1 MRIKTRLQILSI
13 SLVIFF
19 TVGLLSLL
27 VALVQTKFYSI
38 EQSLARR
45 DILRVIDSLAFD
57 QEALEVTVKDYAFWD
72 DTYEFM
78 EGKNPEFPGNN
89 FSETSMKNLGVDF
102 IAMYDPS
109 GSLKYSLMHIPGA
122 GLTSGS
128 PCPEDVDACLCMK
141 GIVEN
146 SSGVIR
152 VDNTAYM
159 ASSSRIFRSDASG
172 DSAGWLIMG
181 TEIGE
186 SKVQSLRQRSSVYVD
201 LVMTGPFLGESLD
214 FSKYNR
220 KAGLLEGREDYWIEG
235 SIDYYTEN
243 GGYVFSLFTR
253 TQRILRIQTSE
264 IMQNVVLMAC
274 LFAFF
279 FIFLITHAFY
289 YWIARPLGLIG
300 NAVKKIEEEN
310 SLDGE
315 NSDYSGLEDDLEID
329 DVQNAKDE
337 IGEIASAV
345 KLMHERVIAA
355 HKAVISAKNDLEKEV
370 LERTSDLVKINGKLE
385 LFEKLLANTIEA
397 VIITD
402 LSGKII
408 DLNDAMCIMTGYRR
422 DEILGKNS
430 RIFKSDHHSPE
441 FYQSMWESLLSSGC
455 WEGEVWDRKKDGT
468 VFPKWQTINT
478 IYDEKRIPV
487 NYVGIST
494 DISVIKEAEAKLNRL
509 AYYDPL
515 TALPNRMLFAD
526 RLEHEIAVSKRNITC
541 FAVLFVDLDRF
552 KNVND
557 SMGHLAGDSLLVKVA
572 ERLREAIRDS
582 DTLCRIGGDE
592 FAIIL
597 QNLAAEENAGKI
609 AGAIVQKLS
618 ACFEVMETEVYI
630 GASVGI
636 ALYPKD
642 GTDPETLL
650 RKADG
655 AMYLAKDAGK
665 GLYRYASGEMELANK
680 SRLEIEAKMHQALA
694 NNEFVLFYQPQTKT
708 SEAIPGSPFGLVG
721 VEALIR
727 WIPEPNLIIPPG
739 DFLPVAE
746 ESGFIS
752 PLGDWVL
759 LQSCKDAK
767 KWLDMGFPVQV
778 SVNVAARQ
786 FDQGNF
792 TERVRSTLA
801 TTGLPAELLKLEVTE
816 SGCMRNISHVTE
828 IMRRIREL
836 GVTFAIDDFGT
847 GYCSL
852 QYLHR
857 LPVDCLKIDQSFVRS
872 MDKKGNGADIVSAVI
887 SMARA
892 FGLASIA
899 EGVETFDQLE
909 MLQTRG
915 CEQIQGF
922 LVSRPMHFE
931 AFVKFL
937 TAQKELCVQID

>member
-1 MRIKTRLQILSI
+1 
-13 SLVIFF
+13 
-19 TVGLLSLL
+19 
-27 VALVQTKFYSI
+27 
-38 EQSLARR
+38 
-45 DILRVIDSLAFD
+45 
-57 QEALEVTVKDYAFWD
+57 
-72 DTYEFM
+72 
-78 EGKNPEFPGNN
+78 
-89 FSETSMKNLGVDF
+89 
-102 IAMYDPS
+102 
-109 GSLKYSLMHIPGA
+109 
-122 GLTSGS
+122 
-128 PCPEDVDACLCMK
+128 
-141 GIVEN
+141 
-146 SSGVIR
+146 
-152 VDNTAYM
+152 
-159 ASSSRIFRSDASG
+159 
-172 DSAGWLIMG
+172 
-181 TEIGE
+181 
-186 SKVQSLRQRSSVYVD
+186 
-201 LVMTGPFLGESLD
+201 
-214 FSKYNR
+214 
-220 KAGLLEGREDYWIEG
+220 
-235 SIDYYTEN
+235 
-243 GGYVFSLFTR
+243 
-253 TQRILRIQTSE
+253 
-264 IMQNVVLMAC
+264 
-274 LFAFF
+274 
-279 FIFLITHAFY
+279 
-289 YWIARPLGLIG
+289 
-300 NAVKKIEEEN
+300 
-310 SLDGE
+310 
-315 NSDYSGLEDDLEID
+315 
-329 DVQNAKDE
+329 
-337 IGEIASAV
+337 
-345 KLMHERVIAA
+345 
-355 HKAVISAKNDLEKEV
+355 
-370 LERTSDLVKINGKLE
+370 
-385 LFEKLLANTIEA
+385 
-397 VIITD
+397 
-402 LSGKII
+402 
-408 DLNDAMCIMTGYRR
+408 
-422 DEILGKNS
+422 
-430 RIFKSDHHSPE
+430 
-441 FYQSMWESLLSSGC
+441 MWESLLSSGC

-727 WIPEPNLIIPPG
+727 WIPEPDLIIPPG

-767 KWLDMGFPVQV
+767 KWLDLGFPVQV

-872 MDKKGNGADIVSAVI
+872 MDKKGNGGDIVSAVI